1 MAKFAFPPR
10 RPRANLAAITSME
23 TRMKTYPVTLLQLS
37 ILTATRAV
45 AAGGLALLLSGKVG
59 AELRK
64 GIGWNLFALAR
75 RLTFC
80 SHGSSLAESNR
91 RRVRDPGNR
100 SRALQKGKESLEAQ
114 SWRHAREI
122 SQTATRR
129 RRTRACR
136 FRPTPRHNPSG
147 AVPAQR
153 SRANP
158 RAERSGF
165 NLS

>member
-64 GIGWNLFALAR
+64 GSAGVCLALAR

-80 SHGSSLAESNR
+80 S
-91 RRVRDPGNR
+91 
-100 SRALQKGKESLEAQ
+100 
-114 SWRHAREI
+114 SWIFSCGIEP
-122 SQTATRR
+122 ATREPLIDFPER
-129 RRTRACR
+129 KVHPNC
-136 FRPTPRHNPSG
+136 PT
-147 AVPAQR
+147 
-153 SRANP
+153 
-158 RAERSGF
+158 
-165 NLS
+165 